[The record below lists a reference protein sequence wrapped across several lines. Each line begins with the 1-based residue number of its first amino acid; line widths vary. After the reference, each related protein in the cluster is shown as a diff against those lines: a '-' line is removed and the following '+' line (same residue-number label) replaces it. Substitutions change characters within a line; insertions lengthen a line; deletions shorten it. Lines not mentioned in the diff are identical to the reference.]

1 MEKIFCYVEDETFNG
16 KSLGP
21 SCLYCIEAPDPD
33 IQGYQF
39 VLCEMEEKYY
49 ENGKQLLIKNKVE
62 FTDGGS
68 R

>member
-1 MEKIFCYVEDETFNG
+1 MLAALINTHSDLGDLVLDPFAGTFTTG
-16 KSLGP
+16 LAASQMGR
-21 SCLYCIEAPDPD
+21 
-33 IQGYQF
+33 QF

-49 ENGKQLLIKNKVE
+49 ENGKQLLTKNGVE